1 VAKEVIELYWSVE
14 QIGKAIRAVRGE
26 TAELRPPLLLVDEAD
41 RLNVKGLEAMR
52 DICDRNRIAVVL
64 IGMPG
69 IDKKL
74 SRYAQ
79 LYSRV
84 RFVHEFRDLSR
95 EELRGILEGKWND
108 LGMSLR

>member
-1 VAKEVIELYWSVE
+1 MIELYWSVE

-84 RFVHEFRDLSR
+84 RFVHEFRELSR